1 MLFFPA
7 IDILDGQAVRL
18 AQGSYDEVTRYN
30 PDPVAQAVEFERLG
44 ANWIHVVDLDG
55 ARTGVTENDAVIRRI
70 LEQTSLGIEVG
81 GGLRTLE
88 VLERYVAAG
97 ASRLVLGTKLA
108 TDPAFVAEAVE
119 AFGDYLVA
127 GIDARDGSVAISGWE
142 DDARIDAREL
152 VGRLGDMGLRH
163 LVFTD
168 ISNDGMQTGIDV
180 DLYVEL
186 AGIAGFPV
194 VASGGVSSIDDIRAL
209 AAAGDAIEGV
219 IAGRAVYEGALDVV
233 EALAVCAEGGASC

>member
-1 MLFFPA
+1 M
-7 IDILDGQAVRL
+7 
-18 AQGSYDEVTRYN
+18 
-30 PDPVAQAVEFERLG
+30 
-44 ANWIHVVDLDG
+44 
-55 ARTGVTENDAVIRRI
+55 
-70 LEQTSLGIEVG
+70 G
-81 GGLRTLE
+81 GGIRSLE
-88 VLERYVAAG
+88 VIERYVAAG

-108 TDPAFVAEAVE
+108 TDPGFVAEAVD

-127 GIDARDGSVAISGWE
+127 GLDARDGSVAISGWE

-194 VASGGVSSIDDIRAL
+194 VASGGVATIDDIRAL
-209 AAAGDAIEGV
+209 ASVRDAIEGV
-219 IAGRAVYEGALDVV
+219 IAGRAVYEGTLDVV
-233 EALAVCAEGGASC
+233 EALAICAEGAHAC